1 MSQRRTE
8 VKKDIK
14 SGQKLK
20 ICCVVT
26 KQNISICIELFY
38 LVYWEL
44 EEESV
49 NIHTSAELISPEEY
63 PEVYGVRDN
72 CLVNCRKENYKGV
85 GS

>member
-1 MSQRRTE
+1 MYRT
-8 VKKDIK
+8 
-14 SGQKLK
+14 L
-20 ICCVVT
+20 
-26 KQNISICIELFY
+26 Y

-44 EEESV
+44 EESV

-63 PEVYGVRDN
+63 PAVYGVGDN